1 MGVELGLFG
10 GAFDPPHN
18 GHVALARAAME
29 QLGLERLVVL
39 VVAAPGHKDVETD
52 VETRLRL
59 AHAAFDGIPGVEVRR
74 DDHARTIDS
83 VLAGD
88 FAEATF
94 LVGADE
100 FVDFPSWKE
109 PDELLERVRLGVA
122 TRPGFPRARLEEVLA
137 GLRRPD
143 RVMFFDLE
151 PVDVASR
158 DLRRRAA
165 AGEPIDE
172 HVPPAVAS
180 LVRGLGLYRPRAGY
194 TTGESPRSPD
204 RP

>member
-1 MGVELGLFG
+1 MRLGLFG
-10 GAFDPPHN
+10 GVFDPPHN
-18 GHVALARAAME
+18 GHVALARAAIE
-29 QLGLERLVVL
+29 QLGLDRLVVL
-39 VVAAPGHKDVETD
+39 VVAAPGHKEVETD

-59 AHAAFDGIPGVEVRR
+59 AHAAFDGMPGVEVRR

-88 FAEATF
+88 FSDATF

-100 FVDFPSWKE
+100 FADFLDWKD
-109 PDELLERVRLGVA
+109 PDELLEHIRIAVA
-122 TRPGFPRARLEEVLA
+122 TRPGFPCERLEEVRA

-143 RVMFFDLE
+143 RVSFFEIE
-151 PVDVASR
+151 PADVASR

-165 AGEPIDE
+165 AGEPIED

-180 LVRGLGLYRPRAGY
+180 LARALGLYRPGAGY